1 MPKPI
6 IKEPII
12 KVEGIDPKT
21 GQPITQ
27 FQRTPKPPAKNRPPT
42 TEESKRP
49 TALEPMHVYPHEKP
63 ELKLRTA
70 QRYEAESK
78 TAEQAALDKFESS
91 NSGRKPIISVGAEK
105 LNTFHGQQPVK
116 VLPDEIVEVRVGGPV
131 PRVPLLYPGIS
142 VRYVGSISATA

>member
-1 MPKPI
+1 
-6 IKEPII
+6 
-12 KVEGIDPKT
+12 
-21 GQPITQ
+21 
-27 FQRTPKPPAKNRPPT
+27 
-42 TEESKRP
+42 
-49 TALEPMHVYPHEKP
+49 MHVYPHEKP

-142 VRYVGSISATA
+142 VRYVGSISASQPEVFPSDKTGASLFVFLLAGAWFIYVTIKQWFFPDDQK